1 MTTGLSLTLLEE
13 KAQKLEQEN
22 KELLARW
29 LAKTKNDVDAVNEA
43 NEFMTRMREVK
54 VSSPVTEEEFPQIEN
69 RAKSE

>member
-54 VSSPVTEEEFPQIEN
+54 VSSPVTEEGFPAIEN